1 MPLKNIVD
9 ISIVLQVSKQHPKIY
24 ISPLLLQQLHEQYS
38 SAEKNSENSTENLS
52 NFCKDATRV
61 FSEALIIKLDAA
73 AVNQDIMVTEKSEMM
88 FIIIAQ
94 SNKTFGC
101 LFGRLS
107 L

>member
-1 MPLKNIVD
+1 M
-9 ISIVLQVSKQHPKIY
+9 SKQHPKIY

-38 SAEKNSENSTENLS
+38 TAEKNAENSTENLS

-73 AVNQDIMVTEKSEMM
+73 AVNHDILL
-88 FIIIAQ
+88 
-94 SNKTFGC
+94 TFSKAVFPNFFQVVEP
-101 LFGRLS
+101 LKHNDHLAE